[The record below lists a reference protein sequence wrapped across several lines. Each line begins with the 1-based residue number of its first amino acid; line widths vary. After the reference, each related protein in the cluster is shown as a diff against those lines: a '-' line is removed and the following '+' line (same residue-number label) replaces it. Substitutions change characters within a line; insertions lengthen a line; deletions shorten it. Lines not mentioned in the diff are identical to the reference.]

1 MLAGGAD
8 EEAGV
13 DLGAC
18 SAAKDIVD
26 GLTRRVWSLLAHGG
40 RESRQKKS

>member
-13 DLGAC
+13 ALGAC

-26 GLTRRVWSLLAHGG
+26 GSVWSLLAHRGG
-40 RESRQKKS
+40 ESR